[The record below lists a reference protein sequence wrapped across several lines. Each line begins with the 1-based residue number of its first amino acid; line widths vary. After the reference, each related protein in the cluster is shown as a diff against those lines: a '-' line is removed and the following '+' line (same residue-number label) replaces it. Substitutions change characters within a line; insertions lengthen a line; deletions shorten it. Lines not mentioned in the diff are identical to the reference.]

1 MWIKP
6 LIVILLVLLL
16 ISLGSSFVFLMKD
29 QGATRRTLR
38 GLGIRVSLAAALVGV
53 IAYGM
58 STGQLRSKAPWSAAM
73 AGKDAASTPVET
85 TP

>member
-38 GLGIRVSLAAALVGV
+38 GLGVRVSLATALIGV

-58 STGQLRSKAPWSAAM
+58 YTGQLRSNAPWSAAL
-73 AGKDAASTPVET
+73 AGKGAVVTPAEA
-85 TP
+85 PP